1 MSVFP
6 IFLCRGPG
14 LPHSPV
20 LLSVLIL
27 QRQHD
32 DLPVDQIRV
41 DNDVIALRNAIE
53 EQDDKTLTEL
63 LTKRSKPHIAAI
75 ITKYAAAHGSLRK
88 HIKQR
93 WYVYVSRYRF
103 IAST

>member
-1 MSVFP
+1 
-6 IFLCRGPG
+6 
-14 LPHSPV
+14 V

-32 DLPVDQIRV
+32 DLPVDEIRV

-93 WYVYVSRYRF
+93 WCVYVSRFHVYCF
-103 IAST
+103 D